1 MTELLDIVGQDAAVG
16 LLERALTGQREPHAY
31 LFAGPAGVGR
41 RTTAL
46 ALGRAL
52 LCEEVQTRPN
62 AGQFKDLDAD
72 QPVRQAC
79 GACVSCRMIEAGT
92 HPDFQMVYKELAR
105 YHEES
110 AVRSRKMQELGIPV
124 IRSFLID
131 PANRSSARGR
141 GKVFVVLESELMSP
155 AAQNALLKTLEEPP
169 AGVRII
175 LICRWPD
182 RMLPTTLSRC
192 WIVRFGPLPAG
203 FVRDKLI
210 DAGVDGSEAGFW
222 AGFTEGSVGRA
233 LKLAGQDMYAIKR
246 DVLGRLSALT
256 AAGGADLADHLVK
269 LTDKLAVGAVAEAKA
284 ADGAEL
290 AKTLASRQSSGMVLA
305 LIGSAYRDAMTISTG
320 TDRPLVHADQP
331 EVPAALAGRFDASE
345 LSDIIEQL
353 AEYEQLLWRNV
364 NPKTVWD
371 NVGITCVSAAPL
383 RL

>member
-16 LLERALTGQREPHAY
+16 LLERALTGNREPHAY

-41 RTTAL
+41 RTTGL

-52 LCEEVQTRPN
+52 LCEDIQTQPN
-62 AGQFKDLDAD
+62 AGHFKDLDAD

-79 GACVSCRMIEAGT
+79 GACTSCRMIDAGT

-105 YHEES
+105 YHDDS
-110 AVRSRKMQELGIPV
+110 SVRSRKMQELGIPV
-124 IRSFLID
+124 IKSFLID
-131 PANRSSARGR
+131 PANRGSARGR

-169 AGVRII
+169 PDVRII

-192 WIVRFGPLPAG
+192 WMVRFGPLPLG

-210 DAGVDGSEAGFW
+210 AAGVDASEAGFW
-222 AGFTEGSVGRA
+222 AEFTEGSVGRA

-246 DVLGRLSALT
+246 DVLDRLSALT
-256 AAGGADLADHLVK
+256 AEGGAKLADHLAK
-269 LTDKLAVGAVAEAKA
+269 LTDKLAVGAVADAKA
-284 ADGAEL
+284 ADGSEL
-290 AKTLASRQSSGMVLA
+290 AKTLASRQSAGMVLE
-305 LIGSAYRDAMTISTG
+305 LIGSAYRDALTISTG

-331 EVPAALAGRFDASE
+331 EVPAALAGRFQAWE

>member
-16 LLERALTGQREPHAY
+16 LLQRALTGQRQPHAY

-41 RTTAL
+41 RTTAI

-52 LCEEVQTRPN
+52 LCENAQTRPN
-62 AGQFKDLDAD
+62 AGQFKDLEPE
-72 QPVRQAC
+72 QPIRQAC
-79 GACVSCRMIEAGT
+79 GACASCRMIDAGT
-92 HPDFQMVYKELAR
+92 HPDFQLVYKELAR
-105 YHEES
+105 YHEDS

-169 AGVRII
+169 PGVRII

-192 WIVRFGPLPAG
+192 WMVRFGPLPLG

-210 DAGVDGSEAGFW
+210 EGGASEAEAGFW
-222 AGFTEGSVGRA
+222 AAFTEGSVGQA
-233 LKLAGQDMYAIKR
+233 LKLIRQDIYAIKR
-246 DVLGRLSALT
+246 DVLGRLASLT
-256 AAGGADLADHLVK
+256 ASGGAELADHLVK
-269 LTDKLAVGAVAEAKA
+269 LTDKLAAGAIAEAKA
-284 ADGAEL
+284 TDGAEL
-290 AKTLASRQSSGMVLA
+290 AKTLASRQSAGMVLE
-305 LIGSAYRDAMTISTG
+305 LIASAYRDALTLSTG
-320 TDRPLVHADQP
+320 ADRPLAHADQP
-331 EVPAALAGRFDASE
+331 EVPAALAGRFQPSQLA
-345 LSDIIEQL
+345 DIIEQL

>member
-31 LFAGPAGVGR
+31 IFAGPAGVGR
-41 RTTAL
+41 RTTAI

-52 LCEEVQTRPN
+52 LCEDPQTQPN
-62 AGQFKDLDAD
+62 AGRLGELDAD
-72 QPVRQAC
+72 QPIRQAC
-79 GACVSCRMIEAGT
+79 GKCASCRMIEAGT
-92 HPDFQMVYKELAR
+92 HADFQMVYKELAR
-105 YHEES
+105 YHDDS

-131 PANRSSARGR
+131 PANRASTRDR
-141 GKVFVVLESELMSP
+141 GKVFIVLESELMSP

-169 AGVRII
+169 EGVRII

-192 WIVRFGPLPAG
+192 WIVRFGPLPLE

-210 DAGVDGSEAGFW
+210 EAGVDAAEADFW

-233 LKLAGQDMYAIKR
+233 LTLAGQDMYAIKR
-246 DVLGRLSALT
+246 DVLERLSALT
-256 AAGGADLADHLVK
+256 AEGGAKLADHLAK
-269 LTDKLAVGAVAEAKA
+269 LTDKLAVGAIADAKA

-290 AKTLASRQSSGMVLA
+290 AKTLASRRSAGMVLE
-305 LIGSAYRDAMTISTG
+305 LIGSAYRDALTISTG
-320 TDRPLVHADQP
+320 TDRPLVHADQQA
-331 EVPAALAGRFDASE
+331 VPTALANRFAPSQ

-353 AEYEQLLWRNV
+353 AEYEKLLWRNV